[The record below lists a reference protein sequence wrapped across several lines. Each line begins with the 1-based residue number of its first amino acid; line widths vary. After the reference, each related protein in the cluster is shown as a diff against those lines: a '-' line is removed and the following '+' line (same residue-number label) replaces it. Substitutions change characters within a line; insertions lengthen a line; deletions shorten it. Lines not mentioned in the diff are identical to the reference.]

1 MTKSERTKHLII
13 EKAAELINKK
23 GMAGTSMSDIMEAT
37 KLAKGG
43 VYGNFE
49 SKEIICNEAYDF
61 LSQKRYNE
69 LSEAVDQQKT
79 ARLKLFALLDYYNN
93 RRHVNTGGCHM
104 LNFGMEADDT
114 NPVMKQKVQQSME
127 KIEKKIAAIIK
138 EGIAAKEFKSNV
150 DAALFASKAFA
161 MIEGAIFAGRL
172 HNNNKHLLIITEA
185 LKKEI
190 NSYLEK

>member
-1 MTKSERTKHLII
+1 MTKSERTKHLIV
-13 EKAAELINKK
+13 EKAAEIINKK

-43 VYGNFE
+43 VYGHFE
-49 SKEIICNEAYDF
+49 SKDAINNEAYEY
-61 LSQKRYNE
+61 LSQKRYSE
-69 LSEAVDQQKT
+69 LSETVDQQKT
-79 ARLKLFALLDYYNN
+79 AKLKLYALLDYYNN
-93 RRHVNTGGCHM
+93 RRQANTGGCHM
-104 LNFGMEADDT
+104 LNFGTEADDT
-114 NPVMKQKVQQSME
+114 NQAMKKKVQQSME
-127 KIEKKIAAIIK
+127 KIEKKIATIIK
-138 EGIAAKEFKSNV
+138 EGIAGKEFKNNF

-185 LKKEI
+185 LKNEI

>member
-1 MTKSERTKHLII
+1 MTKSERTKQLII
-13 EKAAELINKK
+13 GKAAELINKK

-43 VYGNFE
+43 IYGNFE
-49 SKEIICNEAYDF
+49 NKDAICHEAYDF

-69 LSEAVDQQKT
+69 LTEAVDEQKT

-93 RRHVNTGGCHM
+93 RRHANAGGCHM

-114 NPVMKQKVQQSME
+114 NPVMKKKVQQSME
-127 KIEKKIAAIIK
+127 KIEKKITKIIK
-138 EGIAAKEFKSNV
+138 EGIANKEFKGDV

-172 HNNNKHLLIITEA
+172 YNNNKHILIITEA
-185 LKKEI
+185 LKNEI
-190 NSYLEK
+190 NSYLE

>member
-1 MTKSERTKHLII
+1 MTKSEKTKLLII

-49 SKEIICNEAYDF
+49 SKDVICNEAYDY

-69 LSEAVDQQKT
+69 LSKAIEQQKT
-79 ARLKLFALLDYYNN
+79 AKLKLFALLDFYNN
-93 RRHVNTGGCHM
+93 RKHANTGGCPM

-114 NPVMKQKVQQSME
+114 NLVMKKKVQQSME
-127 KIEKKIAAIIK
+127 KIEKKIATIIK
-138 EGIAAKEFKSNV
+138 EGIRNKEFKNNV
-150 DAALFASKAFA
+150 DPALFASKAFA

-172 HNNNKHLLIITEA
+172 HNNNKHLLIITGA
-185 LKKEI
+185 LKNEI
-190 NSYLEK
+190 NSFLEK